1 MQKAMRFCD
10 YHYPYAVLVSKF
22 LLYFEVN
29 LEDETSELVK
39 STQELNNGSLNKMGF
54 TKVGGK
60 WISKDGDPGAS
71 SSVAADLEQEEPAD
85 MDVQHEDPPEDH
97 QDVGPSVGAG
107 NQEERMQTMSPFERL
122 IVNRLDSFAEN
133 QRNLHDLC
141 VSNFQRIDNKF
152 DSMDARF
159 MTLDE
164 QIEAVQ
170 NQIFDLQ
177 YADDD
182 E

>member
-1 MQKAMRFCD
+1 MARLCT
-10 YHYPYAVLVSKF
+10 YYPYAVLVSKF

-39 STQELNNGSLNKMGF
+39 STQELNNGSLSKMGF

-60 WISKDGDPGAS
+60 WISKDGDFGAS
-71 SSVAADLEQEEPAD
+71 SRAAADHEQDEHAAD
-85 MDVQHEDPPEDH
+85 MDFQHEDLPKAH
-97 QDVGPSVGAG
+97 QNAGPTAGAG

-141 VSNFQRIDNKF
+141 VSNFQRIDNRF

-170 NQIFDLQ
+170 NQIFDL
-177 YADDD
+177 
-182 E
+182 

>member
-1 MQKAMRFCD
+1 MRLSD

-39 STQELNNGSLNKMGF
+39 STQELNNGSLSKMGF

-60 WISKDGDPGAS
+60 WISKDGDLGAS
-71 SSVAADLEQEEPAD
+71 SSGAADLEQDEPVD
-85 MDVQHEDPPEDH
+85 MDVQHEDPPEDY
-97 QDVGPSVGAG
+97 QGVGPSAGVG

-122 IVNRLDSFAEN
+122 MVNRLDSFAKN

-141 VSNFQRIDNKF
+141 VSNFQRIDNRF
-152 DSMDARF
+152 DNMDARF

-164 QIEAVQ
+164 QIKVVQ
-170 NQIFDLQ
+170 NQIFHLQ
-177 YADDD
+177 FADDD

>member
-1 MQKAMRFCD
+1 M
-10 YHYPYAVLVSKF
+10 VSKF

-39 STQELNNGSLNKMGF
+39 STQELNNGSLSKMGF

-60 WISKDGDPGAS
+60 WISKDGDLGAS
-71 SSVAADLEQEEPAD
+71 SSVAADHEEDEHAAN
-85 MDVQHEDPPEDH
+85 MDFQHEDLPEAH
-97 QDVGPSVGAG
+97 QDAEPSAGAG
-107 NQEERMQTMSPFERL
+107 NQEERMPTMSFFQRYM
-122 IVNRLDSFAEN
+122 INRLDGFAEN

-141 VSNFQRIDNKF
+141 VSNFQSFDNRF
-152 DSMDARF
+152 DNMDARF
-159 MTLDE
+159 MTLDK
-164 QIEAVQ
+164 QIEAIQ

>member
-1 MQKAMRFCD
+1 
-10 YHYPYAVLVSKF
+10 
-22 LLYFEVN
+22 
-29 LEDETSELVK
+29 
-39 STQELNNGSLNKMGF
+39 MGF
-54 TKVGGK
+54 TKVGDK
-60 WISKDGDPGAS
+60 WISKDGDFGAS
-71 SSVAADLEQEEPAD
+71 TSAAADHE
-85 MDVQHEDPPEDH
+85 QHEHAANMDFQHENLPEAH
-97 QDVGPSVGAG
+97 QDVGPSAGAG

-141 VSNFQRIDNKF
+141 VSNFQRIDNRF

-159 MTLDE
+159 MTLNE
-164 QIEAVQ
+164 QIQAVQ